1 MMSKINLDN
10 TIQKIASTSKDIFI
24 DYLMEEK
31 KEREKKI
38 EAVIEKLYKGWGEK
52 KIVIDEIILMLE
64 DLKNETSNTRD

>member
-1 MMSKINLDN
+1 MSKINLDN

-38 EAVIEKLYKGWGEK
+38 EAVIEFIKNCGQDK
-52 KIVIDEIILMLE
+52 VFADATIIKMLE

>member
-38 EAVIEKLYKGWGEK
+38 EAVIEFIKNCGQDK
-52 KIVIDEIILMLE
+52 VFADATIIKMLE

>member
-1 MMSKINLDN
+1 MSKINLDN

-38 EAVIEKLYKGWGEK
+38 EAVIEWVHKENSEGSFRYDVYSNL
-52 KIVIDEIILMLE
+52 IDMLG
-64 DLKNETSNTRD
+64 DLKK

>member
-1 MMSKINLDN
+1 MSKINLDN

-38 EAVIEKLYKGWGEK
+38 EAVIEFIKNCGQDK
-52 KIVIDEIILMLE
+52 VFADATIIKMLE
-64 DLKNETSNTRD
+64 NLKNETSNTRD